1 MANPQEAILNA
12 EKLNDLQNKQEKT
25 AERIKKLKED
35 SKNLDGDALKN
46 KQKRIALE
54 KEKLSV
60 QKKELKLYE
69 QLKESQDEVLA
80 STDKE
85 AYLNFDIA
93 AHKKKL
99 KKTQHEITK
108 LYQIGT
114 KEAMA
119 AAKQLKKQYVAA
131 NETFESKK
139 GEIAAAQTYQQIN
152 DKLLTTMGL
161 QAGALGAMK
170 DQMLLLNAALMK
182 NPYLLIGAALAGVV
196 MALKKG
202 VTFALDLQKS
212 LGTSA
217 QQSID
222 ITKGLADPKAIAQ
235 FKLLGVN
242 VSDTIKAFGDSFG
255 DVNLATK
262 DNLIA
267 LGKQQKLLGISTDD
281 AVKLSKTFMDMTG
294 STFQQALDF
303 QNITGQMAEMN
314 GLRPGD
320 VVKDLAE
327 NTEMFATY
335 AKDGGLNLARAAVQ
349 ARKLGASLQTTS
361 KIADSLLDFESSIEK
376 EMEASLMI
384 GKQLNFN
391 RARALALEGDLA
403 GAVADVAKQVGGPQ
417 ALNQM
422 NSLQRKAL
430 ADSIGVSVDE
440 LAKLASGKLEVKSDV
455 TSPQEA
461 NTDAIKKLLS
471 SNKGLITATGI
482 LTAATLALAAVMAKD
497 SIMKGI
503 GKVKDLFNPT
513 VTKGVFKSGKRAG
526 QTYYRSGGQFVSKQA
541 TGFASSRAAGLL
553 RGAAKVGGYGL
564 AGQAAGM
571 GEDYLREKEIFG
583 KKGSAGDKTVG
594 VLGDAA
600 EGAAYG
606 AMIGSIIPGVGT
618 ALGAGIGGI
627 LGGVKGLIDEG
638 VFKRDKKMEDLKKE
652 EADARQKVLDENKDL
667 SREDRAA
674 VVAAMEG
681 GAVEMQKLVA
691 QFDSWKPW
699 DDKNQVAEAL
709 KELIAKQEEIKNATK
724 EGTKATSDLVL
735 E

>member
-235 FKLLGVN
+235 F
-242 VSDTIKAFGDSFG
+242 
-255 DVNLATK
+255 
-262 DNLIA
+262 
-267 LGKQQKLLGISTDD
+267 KLLGISTDD